1 VSDIV
6 VIPIVPSP
14 QITVRDVSWEGPELR
29 LGIHGETDAE
39 NAPILDAARRRMAS
53 RRPNARCLPAVRS
66 SAWRVMFAMLHR
78 CSEPS
83 KPWWRD
89 SAASM

>member
-1 VSDIV
+1 MSDIV

-39 NAPILDAARRRMAS
+39 NAPILDAARRRMALTTTA
-53 RRPNARCLPAVRS
+53 PGCLG
-66 SAWRVMFAMLHR
+66 
-78 CSEPS
+78 
-83 KPWWRD
+83 
-89 SAASM
+89 